1 MSGMA
6 GPAYYSHR
14 PHGNP
19 TSVFS
24 HCVPVCATF
33 VRGRWWMRDVARAIH
48 KAVLAG
54 ELGRRLEQDCEISD
68 LASGD
73 DGGVFSVR
81 VGGEIYA
88 VKVEPLGDGR
98 GALH

>member
-1 MSGMA
+1 MA
-6 GPAYYSHR
+6 GPAYYSR
-14 PHGNP
+14 GPGGNP
-19 TSVFS
+19 TSVFLALRA
-24 HCVPVCATF
+24 PL
-33 VRGRWWMRDVARAIH
+33 RYLGEGGRWWMRDVARAIH
-48 KAVLAG
+48 GAVLAG